1 MISKYMYDKLKEK
14 GYPVVL
20 TRTDDETLNPTDRVN
35 RILSA
40 YGNDPEVIVISNHIN
55 SSGTPTSTG
64 AEVIYALRNE
74 STLAQNILDALGNAG
89 LTKRS
94 VYQRRLPSN
103 PNQDYYF
110 IHRETGKLE
119 PLLVEYGFDKYLDGD
134 MQKDVLV
141 NSFDTSYF
149 GTTNDIKKINNI
161 KRTEIYTDSEIIVVH
176 DGYLDIGLC
185 DTMEDLI
192 IDMIGSC
199 FGGFVL
205 FGYKKRLQLKSNL

>member
-1 MISKYMYDKLKEK
+1 M
-14 GYPVVL
+14 PVVC
-20 TRTDDETLNPTDRVN
+20 N
-35 RILSA
+35 RYFSFSITFGVLW
-40 YGNDPEVIVISNHIN
+40 
-55 SSGTPTSTG
+55 
-64 AEVIYALRNE
+64 E
-74 STLAQNILDALGNAG
+74 SI
-89 LTKRS
+89 
-94 VYQRRLPSN
+94 
-103 PNQDYYF
+103 
-110 IHRETGKLE
+110 
-119 PLLVEYGFDKYLDGD
+119 EYGFDKYLDGD

-161 KRTEIYTDSEIIVVH
+161 KRTEIYTDSEIIVVY

>member
-1 MISKYMYDKLKEK
+1 MFGVMCVYLGYVIFNNLVFSKK
-14 GYPVVL
+14 VV
-20 TRTDDETLNPTDRVN
+20 
-35 RILSA
+35 
-40 YGNDPEVIVISNHIN
+40 VIPLI
-55 SSGTPTSTG
+55 
-64 AEVIYALRNE
+64 ALCFSITFGVLWE
-74 STLAQNILDALGNAG
+74 AI
-89 LTKRS
+89 
-94 VYQRRLPSN
+94 
-103 PNQDYYF
+103 
-110 IHRETGKLE
+110 
-119 PLLVEYGFDKYLDGD
+119 EYGFDKYLDGD

-161 KRTEIYTDSEIIVVH
+161 KRTEIYTDSEIVVVY

-205 FGYKKRLQLKSNL
+205 FWYKKRNVTT